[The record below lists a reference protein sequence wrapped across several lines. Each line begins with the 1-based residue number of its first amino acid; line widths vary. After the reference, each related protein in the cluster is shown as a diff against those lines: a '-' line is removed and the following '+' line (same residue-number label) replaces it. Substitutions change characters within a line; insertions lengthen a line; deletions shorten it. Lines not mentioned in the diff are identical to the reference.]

1 MCVFLNPGMHFL
13 VLQHSDAANSP
24 SLSLLGPT
32 PSEMTNQQR
41 RDNPSTPTTNRRHP
55 SHGRSRDRREDSHR
69 PWSQRRA
76 ALSLIEDQPDNPRT
90 LKLELGERIRSSTLG
105 NGLGWSS
112 LWRDLYIQSLL
123 YTGLALELRGERSY
137 H

>member
-1 MCVFLNPGMHFL
+1 MLVFLNPGMHFL
-13 VLQHSDAANSP
+13 VLQHTDAANSP

-32 PSEMTNQQR
+32 PSEMTNQR
-41 RDNPSTPTTNRRHP
+41 RPDNPSTPTTNRRYP
-55 SHGRSRDRREDSHR
+55 SHGRSRDRRDD
-69 PWSQRRA
+69 SQRRA
-76 ALSLIEDQPDNPRT
+76 ALSLIADQSDNPRT

-105 NGLGWSS
+105 NGLSWSS